1 MEGKW
6 QADNLGLDLAPRPP
20 GWAEKQS
27 FLRCCTNKSQY
38 HGAYMPTHISTMEA
52 VVTVIEGEAVI
63 EMAGKDHALRASDT
77 LVIPAGEPHSLVMKA
92 KTTS

>member
-1 MEGKW
+1 
-6 QADNLGLDLAPRPP
+6 
-20 GWAEKQS
+20 
-27 FLRCCTNKSQY
+27 
-38 HGAYMPTHISTMEA
+38 MPTHISTMEA